1 MHLSFLLLLGS
12 LFYVVLI
19 CILYFRKKRVQ
30 LVENKVYECLIVVS
44 IIGIILDLIGIYA
57 NINLPETSIIRWLI
71 IKFYLLYIMA
81 FVALITF
88 YIFFSVT
95 GEQGKILK
103 MSKPVRNNFLALAIM
118 YSIIAVVNFILPFEY
133 YTNGT
138 IIYVYGLNAIF
149 AYTVTAM
156 TMLGWVVF
164 ITYNFK
170 KITMKKYIPMI
181 SFVLIGGP
189 VAYIQMAHPELL
201 LVTAVISFIVVFM
214 YHTIENPDIQMLTEL
229 NLLKEQAEE
238 ANMAKTNFLSSM
250 SHEIRTPLNA
260 IVGFSECI
268 ANAED
273 LESAKDDAKDVITA
287 SRNLLEIVNGILDIS
302 KIEANKMEIVETDY
316 ELKKLL
322 NDVAKLVTPRIVE
335 KPIEFRTNFA
345 VDLPYLLHGDRGK
358 IAQVITNLLTN
369 AAKYTEKGIITFN
382 VSCVNINNECRL
394 VISVED
400 TGRGIKPEKIDKLF
414 QKFERLDEDK
424 NTTLEGTGLGL
435 AITKKLTEMMGG
447 KIVVQSK
454 YEQGSN
460 FTVYLKQNIVKLV
473 KDITNESLST
483 TETVDEFDYSNKK
496 ILIVDD
502 NNLNLKVASRLLQ
515 TFNVQIETV
524 MSGFECLDKINNGE
538 KFDLIL
544 MDDMMPKMSGGETLQ
559 KLKQIENFNVPVV
572 ALTANAITGMKE
584 KYLADGFDD
593 YLAKPIER
601 LELNKVINKFLD
613 DKNL

>member
-1 MHLSFLLLLGS
+1 MTNLYFQSASFVYMLI
-12 LFYVVLI
+12 VLI
-19 CILYFRKKRVQ
+19 LFFSKKR
-30 LVENKVYECLIVVS
+30 LSNVETKIFSIISIVN
-44 IIGIILDLIGIYA
+44 IIGIILDLVIVYLSYVVPFHSSLYIL
-57 NINLPETSIIRWLI
+57 N
-71 IKFYLLYIMA
+71 KFYLLYILYW
-81 FVALITF
+81 VALFTL
-88 YIFFSVT
+88 YIANISMEKRKKFLN
-95 GEQGKILK
+95 ILK
-103 MSKPVRNNFLALAIM
+103 YTILIVC
-118 YSIIAVVNFILPFEY
+118 IISTILIFILPIVLINDLVIM
-133 YTNGT
+133 YTDGASVNFLYVMCVIFLAFIIT
-138 IIYVYGLNAIF
+138 IALFNI
-149 AYTVTAM
+149 
-156 TMLGWVVF
+156 
-164 ITYNFK
+164 K
-170 KITMKKYIPMI
+170 KIILKKYIPI
-181 SFVLIGGP
+181 F
-189 VAYIQMAHPELL
+189 ALL
-201 LVTAVISFIVVFM
+201 FLSVIAFIVRLLDPSVLLTTSIITVINVLL
-214 YHTIENPDIQMLTEL
+214 YHTIENPDVKMINQL

-238 ANMAKTNFLSSM
+238 ANLAKTNFLSSM

-268 ANAED
+268 ANAEN

-287 SRNLLEIVNGILDIS
+287 SQNLLEIVNGILDIS

-515 TFNVQIETV
+515 TFNVQIDTV
-524 MSGFECLDKINNGE
+524 TSGFECLDKINNGE

-559 KLKQIENFNVPVV
+559 KLKQIENFNMPVV

-601 LELNKVINKFLD
+601 PELNKVIKKFLD

>member
-1 MHLSFLLLLGS
+1 MTNLYFQSASFVYMLI
-12 LFYVVLI
+12 VLI
-19 CILYFRKKRVQ
+19 LFFSKKR
-30 LVENKVYECLIVVS
+30 LSNVETKIFSIISIVN
-44 IIGIILDLIGIYA
+44 IIGIILDLVIVYLSYVVPFHSSLYIL
-57 NINLPETSIIRWLI
+57 N
-71 IKFYLLYIMA
+71 KFYLLYILYW
-81 FVALITF
+81 VALFTL
-88 YIFFSVT
+88 YIANISMEKRKKFLN
-95 GEQGKILK
+95 ILK
-103 MSKPVRNNFLALAIM
+103 YTILIVC
-118 YSIIAVVNFILPFEY
+118 IISTILIFILPIVLINDLVIM
-133 YTNGT
+133 YTDGASVNFLYVMCVIFLAFIIT
-138 IIYVYGLNAIF
+138 IALFNI
-149 AYTVTAM
+149 
-156 TMLGWVVF
+156 
-164 ITYNFK
+164 K
-170 KITMKKYIPMI
+170 KIILKKYIPI
-181 SFVLIGGP
+181 F
-189 VAYIQMAHPELL
+189 ALL
-201 LVTAVISFIVVFM
+201 FLSVIAFIVRLLDPSVLLTTSIITVINVLL
-214 YHTIENPDIQMLTEL
+214 YHTIENPDVKMINQL

-238 ANMAKTNFLSSM
+238 ANLAKTNFLSSM

-287 SRNLLEIVNGILDIS
+287 SQNLLEIVNGILDIS
-302 KIEANKMEIVETDY
+302 KIEANKMEVVETDY

-322 NDVAKLVTPRIVE
+322 NDVAKLVTPRIIE

-515 TFNVQIETV
+515 TFNVQIDTV
-524 MSGFECLDKINNGE
+524 TSGFECLDKINNGE

-559 KLKQIENFNVPVV
+559 KLKQIENFNMPVV

-601 LELNKVINKFLD
+601 LELNKVIKKFLD